1 MFPLLSFLKCIPIKY
16 INNKRLFRFF
26 CYCMRINSSLADI
39 NVGIFRKKTSDF
51 IFICLIYLLLKFKN
65 KKATQ
70 IIWWL
75 FYLMLEEFSSLQS
88 NLLYSKV
95 CPYHRLLANKHQH
108 QNHLVPRHIPNELQ
122 ERLHY
127 CHRYLYQKLGNRKVS
142 HQNL

>member
-26 CYCMRINSSLADI
+26 RYCMRINSSLADI

-65 KKATQ
+65 KKATE

-75 FYLMLEEFSSLQS
+75 FYLMLEPDSIASIIALSPKIFVVSLISVIMGQ
-88 NLLYSKV
+88 
-95 CPYHRLLANKHQH
+95 
-108 QNHLVPRHIPNELQ
+108 
-122 ERLHY
+122 
-127 CHRYLYQKLGNRKVS
+127 RYKKRD
-142 HQNL
+142 